1 VSPLERPAPPAGE
14 EIHLPGPSLQPLLLA
29 VGVTIALLGAT
40 TSVLLVIVGS
50 ALFLAVLIAWVRGAR
65 RELEELPLEHHH

>member
-1 VSPLERPAPPAGE
+1 VTPLERPAPPTGE

-29 VGVTIALLGAT
+29 VGVTLALLGAT
-40 TSVLLVIVGS
+40 VSLLLVIVGS
-50 ALFLAVLIAWVRGAR
+50 ALFLGVLIAWVRGAR